1 MSINQASALG
11 KVIVVGNQKGG
22 VVKSQS
28 SNEISYNLQQLGFK
42 TLCIDMDWTA
52 GFTERTFPEGMPLE
66 ITRQKLVQ
74 EFVQSDPLF
83 LYC

>member
-28 SNEISYNLQQLGFK
+28 SNEISYTFSRQALK
-42 TLCIDMDWTA
+42 LCA
-52 GFTERTFPEGMPLE
+52 
-66 ITRQKLVQ
+66 
-74 EFVQSDPLF
+74 
-83 LYC
+83 